1 MDFVFDSFELST
13 VVAVAVVILL
23 ILLVM
28 VLGYIKS
35 PPDKAIIISGFR
47 KPRVLIG
54 QAGIRI
60 PFLERVD
67 VLIVKQISVD
77 IKTNGYIPTNDYIG
91 VDIDAIAKVRIK
103 TDKDGIA
110 LAQRNFLNM
119 KEGQIVTALTDSL
132 QGNMREIIG
141 TVKLQ
146 DLCTNRKAFGDQVQ
160 EKAQNDMAALGIEI
174 ISCNIQK
181 IKDEKDLIL
190 ALGQDNMSQIQK
202 CASIAKAQAER
213 DVQIA
218 DASAKK
224 EANAARVAA
233 ETEIAQRLTDL
244 EIKKAELKV
253 QTDTAKA
260 EADAAYEIQKQQ
272 QEKKIQTETINAQ
285 IARAERESELKEREI
300 SIKQRKLEAE
310 VNKQADAEK
319 YATEQRATADL
330 IKRQREAEATRYAA
344 EQEAAGI
351 RAKYEAEANG
361 IALKGKAE
369 AEAAKARG
377 LAEAEAMEKKAEAYN
392 KYNRAAMVEMI
403 IKVLPEI
410 AGKVAEPLKQI
421 DKITIVGGG
430 SDNSG
435 LSNVADNVPLMMKK
449 TFESVKEVTG
459 IDLTEIVRA
468 ESYDAK
474 VNKNVNISGLSDI
487 LSNVQVKNVTEK
499 PEDQNA
505 KKAVVSDKDTKEV
518 VSPNQDIKEVTSSAH
533 NAKKVVKTDQNTK
546 EITYKEDLI
555 DNTKDNKDKDE

>member
-518 VSPNQDIKEVTSSAH
+518 VSPNQDIKEVTSSAY

>member
-1 MDFVFDSFELST
+1 MLT
-13 VVAVAVVILL
+13 I
-23 ILLVM
+23 
-28 VLGYIKS
+28 
-35 PPDKAIIISGFR
+35 
-47 KPRVLIG
+47 
-54 QAGIRI
+54 
-60 PFLERVD
+60 
-67 VLIVKQISVD
+67 KQISVD

-103 TDKDGIA
+103 TDPEGIA
-110 LAQRNFLNM
+110 LAQKNFLNM
-119 KEGQIVTALTDSL
+119 REEQIVTALTDSL

-181 IKDEKDLIL
+181 IKDEKDLIV

-202 CASIAKAQAER
+202 SASIAKAQAER

-218 DASAKK
+218 DAAAKK

-233 ETEIAQRLTDL
+233 ETEIAQRITNL

-272 QEKKIQTETINAQ
+272 QEKRIQTETVNAQ
-285 IARAERESELKEREI
+285 IAKAERESELKEKEI
-300 SIKQRKLEAE
+300 SVRQRQLEAE

-319 YATEQRATADL
+319 YATEQRAAADL
-330 IKRQREAEATRYAA
+330 IRRQREAEATRYAA

-430 SDNSG
+430 ADSNG
-435 LSNVADNVPLMMKK
+435 LSSVADNVPLMMKK
-449 TFESVKEVTG
+449 TFESVKEATG
-459 IDLTEIVRA
+459 IDLAEIVRA

-474 VNKNVNISGLSDI
+474 VNKNVNISGVSEI
-487 LSNVQVKNVTEK
+487 LDAMKKE
-499 PEDQNA
+499 PENEN
-505 KKAVVSDKDTKEV
+505 KDTKEV
-518 VSPNQDIKEVTSSAH
+518 EDKIIDDLRHTYVQGLTILGGEPFLNTQVAISLVKRVREEFGYEKDIWVYSGYTYEQLLNGSEDKKELLSLCDVLVDGPFMIFLKDLSLRFRGSSNQRIIDL
-533 NAKKVVKTDQNTK
+533 KKSTRENVVLYL
-546 EITYKEDLI
+546 E
-555 DNTKDNKDKDE
+555 

>member
-119 KEGQIVTALTDSL
+119 KEAQIVTALTDSL

-300 SIKQRKLEAE
+300 SIKQRQLEAE

-319 YATEQRATADL
+319 YATEQKAMADL

-474 VNKNVNISGLSDI
+474 VNKNVNISGISDI
-487 LSNVQVKNVTEK
+487 LSNVQVKNMTEK
-499 PEDQNA
+499 PEDQNSE
-505 KKAVVSDKDTKEV
+505 AVEAQSQSVKEV
-518 VSPNQDIKEVTSSAH
+518 EPEN
-533 NAKKVVKTDQNTK
+533 QNTC
-546 EITYKEDLI
+546 EVSYKEGLE
-555 DNTKDNKDKDE
+555 DNRQDSKEDKE

>member
-1 MDFVFDSFELST
+1 MEVATMVLIAAIVIFVLI
-13 VVAVAVVILL
+13 VI
-23 ILLVM
+23 M
-28 VLGYIKS
+28 LGYIKS
-35 PPDKAIIISGFR
+35 PPDKAIIISGYR

-54 QAGIRI
+54 QAGVRI

-67 VLIVKQISVD
+67 MLTIKQISVD

-103 TDKDGIA
+103 TDPEGIA
-110 LAQRNFLNM
+110 LAQKNFLNM
-119 KEGQIVTALTDSL
+119 REEQIVTALTDSL

-181 IKDEKDLIL
+181 IKDEKDLIV

-202 CASIAKAQAER
+202 SASIAKAQAER

-218 DASAKK
+218 DAAAKK

-233 ETEIAQRLTDL
+233 ETEIAQRITNL

-272 QEKKIQTETINAQ
+272 QEKRIQTETVNAQ
-285 IARAERESELKEREI
+285 IAKAERESELKEKEI
-300 SIKQRKLEAE
+300 SVRQRQLEAE

-319 YATEQRATADL
+319 YATEQRAAADL
-330 IKRQREAEATRYAA
+330 IRRQREAEATRYAA

-430 SDNSG
+430 ADSNG
-435 LSNVADNVPLMMKK
+435 LSSVADNVPLMMKK
-449 TFESVKEVTG
+449 TFESVKEATG
-459 IDLTEIVRA
+459 IDLAEIVRA

-474 VNKNVNISGLSDI
+474 VNKNVNISGVSEI
-487 LSNVQVKNVTEK
+487 LDAMKKE
-499 PEDQNA
+499 PENEN
-505 KKAVVSDKDTKEV
+505 K
-518 VSPNQDIKEVTSSAH
+518 DIKEVGD
-533 NAKKVVKTDQNTK
+533 KKEQQ
-546 EITYKEDLI
+546 
-555 DNTKDNKDKDE
+555 

>member
-1 MDFVFDSFELST
+1 MMNST
-13 VVAVAVVILL
+13 EVSTAVVILVCVL
-23 ILLVM
+23 IIFLIIL
-28 VLGYIKS
+28 LGYIKA
-35 PPDKAIIISGFR
+35 PPNKAIIISGFR

-54 QAGIRI
+54 RAGIRI

-67 VLIVKQISVD
+67 VLTIKQISVD

-103 TDKDGIA
+103 TDHDGIA

-119 KEGQIVTALTDSL
+119 KEEQIVTALTDSL

-181 IKDEKDLIL
+181 IKDEKDLII

-202 CASIAKAQAER
+202 SAAIAKAQAER

-218 DASAKK
+218 DAAAKK

-244 EIKKAELKV
+244 DIKKAELKV

-272 QEKKIQTETINAQ
+272 QEKRIQSETVNAQ
-285 IARAERESELKEREI
+285 IARAERESELKEKEI
-300 SIKQRKLEAE
+300 SVKQRQLEAE
-310 VNKQADAEK
+310 INKQADAEK
-319 YATEQRATADL
+319 YATEQRAAAEL

-361 IALKGKAE
+361 ISLKGKAE
-369 AEAAKARG
+369 AEAAKAKG

-392 KYNRAAMVEMI
+392 KYNRAAMMEMI
-403 IKVLPEI
+403 IKVLPDI

-430 SDNSG
+430 SDTNG
-435 LSNVADNVPLMMKK
+435 LSSVADNVPLMMKK
-449 TFESVKEVTG
+449 TFESVKEATG
-459 IDLTEIVRA
+459 IDLTEIVKA

-474 VNKNVNISGLSDI
+474 VNKNVNISGISDI
-487 LSNVQVKNVTEK
+487 LDNVKKEGEV
-499 PEDQNA
+499 ED
-505 KKAVVSDKDTKEV
+505 KKE
-518 VSPNQDIKEVTSSAH
+518 
-533 NAKKVVKTDQNTK
+533 
-546 EITYKEDLI
+546 
-555 DNTKDNKDKDE
+555 

>member
-1 MDFVFDSFELST
+1 MDFVLGSFELST

-23 ILLVM
+23 ILLIM

>member
-202 CASIAKAQAER
+202 SSSIAKAQAER

-300 SIKQRKLEAE
+300 SIKQRQLEAE

-505 KKAVVSDKDTKEV
+505 KKTVVSDKDTKEV

>member
-1 MDFVFDSFELST
+1 MDIMESSSIILI
-13 VVAVAVVILL
+13 VAIVIFILL
-23 ILLVM
+23 IIAM
-28 VLGYIKS
+28 GYIKS
-35 PPDKAIIISGFR
+35 PPDRACIISGFR

-54 QAGIRI
+54 QAGVRI

-67 VLIVKQISVD
+67 ILTIKQISVD

-103 TDKDGIA
+103 TDSEGIA
-110 LAQRNFLNM
+110 LAQKNFLNM
-119 KEGQIVTALTDSL
+119 KEEQIVTALTDSL

-181 IKDEKDLIL
+181 IKDEKDLIV

-202 CASIAKAQAER
+202 SASIAKAQAER

-218 DASAKK
+218 DSAAKK

-244 EIKKAELKV
+244 EIRKAELKV

-272 QEKKIQTETINAQ
+272 QEKRIQTETVNAQ
-285 IARAERESELKEREI
+285 IAKAERESELKEREI
-300 SIKQRKLEAE
+300 AVRQRQLEAE
-310 VNKQADAEK
+310 INKQADAEK
-319 YATEQRATADL
+319 YATEQRAAADL

-369 AEAAKARG
+369 AEAAKAKG

-430 SDNSG
+430 EGNG
-435 LSNVADNVPLMMKK
+435 LSSVGDNVPLMMKK
-449 TFESVKEVTG
+449 TFESVKEATG
-459 IDLTEIVRA
+459 IDLSEIVKA
-468 ESYDAK
+468 ETYDAK
-474 VNKNVNISGLSDI
+474 VNKNVNISGISDI
-487 LSNVQVKNVTEK
+487 LDNV
-499 PEDQNA
+499 
-505 KKAVVSDKDTKEV
+505 KKGNKAESE
-518 VSPNQDIKEVTSSAH
+518 N
-533 NAKKVVKTDQNTK
+533 
-546 EITYKEDLI
+546 KEDT
-555 DNTKDNKDKDE
+555 DVRKD